1 LRAIQAMNRLRVF
14 WWTLSGSLWFVPT
27 VLVLLAVG
35 LAAGLIAAETT
46 FRFDFAQLFPRL
58 FGAGPE
64 GSRVMLA
71 AIAGSMITVAGVV
84 FSVTLVALSLASA
97 QYSPRVIRTFMQ
109 DRPTQVVLGVFVAV
123 FVYCLIVIRAVRGGD
138 GGVFVPSLA
147 VFGGMVLALVAIGFL
162 VYFIHHLALAI
173 ESSTIL
179 ARLTEATIGAIDDPY
194 PPLHRP
200 EGEDAAAG
208 KQLAQRISEWVP
220 VSALHSGYIV
230 SVDKAGLARCAG
242 KLGRVVRMEYTTG
255 DFVIEGRVLLSL
267 SSGTAP
273 SPDQVALLDS
283 CFSRDRLRT
292 LEQDVSF
299 GLQQIVDMA
308 LRALSP
314 GVNDQS
320 TAIMCIDRI
329 AEVMVRMAD
338 RRVEENYICEG
349 ATLRLI
355 AADRSYAYL
364 LHQAFNAVCIAA
376 AAHKEVLERLLWALE
391 ELEQA
396 TRSHERLALTAA
408 LIRKVEA
415 ALQKAPQ

>member
-1 LRAIQAMNRLRVF
+1 MNRLRVL
-14 WWTLSGSLWFVPT
+14 WWTISGSLWFVPT
-27 VLVLLAVG
+27 LLVLLAVG
-35 LAAGLIAAETT
+35 LAAGLISLETAL
-46 FRFDFAQLFPRL
+46 RFDFANAFPRL

-64 GSRVMLA
+64 GSRAMLA

-84 FSVTLVALSLASA
+84 FSVTLVALSLAAA

-109 DRPTQVVLGVFVAV
+109 DRPTQTVLGVFVAV
-123 FVYCLIVIRAVRGGD
+123 FVYCLIVIRAVRGGED
-138 GGVFVPSLA
+138 GAFVPALA
-147 VFGGMVLALVAIGFL
+147 VFGGMVFALVAIGFL
-162 VYFIHHLALAI
+162 VFFIHHLALAI

-179 ARLTEATIGAIDDPY
+179 ARLTEATTRAIDDLY
-194 PPLHRP
+194 PPLRMP
-200 EGEDAAAG
+200 EGEDDAAG
-208 KQLAQRISEWVP
+208 KQLAQSISEWVP
-220 VSALHSGYIV
+220 VSALQSGYIV
-230 SVDKAGLARCAG
+230 SVDKEGLARCAG
-242 KLGRVVRMEYTTG
+242 KLGWVVRMEYTTG

-267 SSGTAP
+267 SSTVAP

-283 CFSRDRLRT
+283 CYSRDRVRT

-314 GVNDQS
+314 GVNDQT

-329 AEVMVRMAD
+329 AELMVRIAD
-338 RRVEENYICEG
+338 RRVQQNYICEDG
-349 ATLRLI
+349 TLRLI
-355 AADRSYAYL
+355 AADRSYACL

-376 AAHKEVLERLLWALE
+376 AAHKEVLERLLWALG

-415 ALQKAPQ
+415 ALQQAPQ

>member
-1 LRAIQAMNRLRVF
+1 MNRLRVF

-27 VLVLLAVG
+27 LLVLLAVG

-46 FRFDFAQLFPRL
+46 FRFDFAQSFPRL

-64 GSRVMLA
+64 GSRTMLA

-109 DRPTQVVLGVFVAV
+109 DRPTQIVLGVFVAV
-123 FVYCLIVIRAVRGGD
+123 FVYCLIVIRSVRGGD

-179 ARLTEATIGAIDDPY
+179 ARLTETTIDAIDDLY
-194 PPLHRP
+194 PLLHRP

-208 KQLAQRISEWVP
+208 KQLAQSISAWVP
-220 VSALHSGYIV
+220 VSALQSGYIV

-314 GVNDQS
+314 GVNDQT

-338 RRVEENYICEG
+338 RRVEEKYICEG

-376 AAHKEVLERLLWALE
+376 AAHKEVLERLLWALG